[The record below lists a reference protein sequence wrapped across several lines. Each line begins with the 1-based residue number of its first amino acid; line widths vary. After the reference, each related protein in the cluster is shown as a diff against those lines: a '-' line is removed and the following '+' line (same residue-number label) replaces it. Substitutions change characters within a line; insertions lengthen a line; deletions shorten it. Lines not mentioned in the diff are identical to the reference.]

1 MKRQQKL
8 TFFIE
13 KRRAVEPPV
22 NDEEGPEKDGE
33 RSEENGRSQLYEPTA
48 SATTTTV
55 RKFRPVWQKTFPWL
69 QYDEQK
75 DLMLSAICLKQKKN
89 NAFTKGTNNFRFS
102 TLERHMAHHGH
113 ADALKADAMQG
124 E

>member
-13 KRRAVEPPV
+13 KRMAIEPPE

-33 RSEENGRSQLYEPTA
+33 RSEESLISITTSQLHEPTA

-55 RKFRPVWQKTFPWL
+55 HDPDHF
-69 QYDEQK
+69 
-75 DLMLSAICLKQKKN
+75 
-89 NAFTKGTNNFRFS
+89 
-102 TLERHMAHHGH
+102 
-113 ADALKADAMQG
+113 
-124 E
+124 

>member
-8 TFFIE
+8 TFFIK
-13 KRRAVEPPV
+13 KRRDVEPPE

-33 RSEENGRSQLYEPTA
+33 RSEENGRSQLHEPTA

-55 RKFRPVWQKTFPWL
+55 RKFRPLWQKTFPWL

-75 DLMLSAICLKQKKN
+75 DLMLCAICLKHKKN

-102 TLERHMAHHGH
+102 TLE
-113 ADALKADAMQG
+113 
-124 E
+124 

>member
-13 KRRAVEPPV
+13 KGRAVEPPE

-33 RSEENGRSQLYEPTA
+33 RSEENGRSQLHEPTA

-55 RKFRPVWQKTFPWL
+55 RKFRPVWQKTFPCL

-75 DLMLSAICLKQKKN
+75 DLMLCAICLKQIC
-89 NAFTKGTNNFRFS
+89 
-102 TLERHMAHHGH
+102 
-113 ADALKADAMQG
+113 LKQKEQCIYQG
-124 E
+124 NK